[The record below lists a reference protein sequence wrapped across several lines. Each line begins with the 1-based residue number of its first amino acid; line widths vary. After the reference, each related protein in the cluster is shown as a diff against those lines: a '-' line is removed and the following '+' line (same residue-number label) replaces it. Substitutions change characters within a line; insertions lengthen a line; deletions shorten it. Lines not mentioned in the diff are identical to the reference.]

1 MAQLLLIEDDDQLRT
16 ALTRTL
22 TELGHAVTTAAS
34 AMPGLHSA
42 VDATPDLIILDLGLP
57 DVDGTETLRMLRGV
71 SDVPV
76 IVATARDDEGEIV
89 RVLNAGAD
97 DYVTKPF
104 TARQLD
110 ARVRAVLRRVPGN
123 TGDDES
129 ITIASLWIDPRS
141 REARLADR
149 PLELTPKEFDLLHY
163 LAANVGSVVSKR
175 QLLTEVWG
183 SPYGGADKTVDVHV
197 AWLRR
202 KLGETAQ
209 SPRYLRTVRGVGIKL
224 VTPGSPEP
232 EPDPTSGDLP

>member
-1 MAQLLLIEDDDQLRT
+1 MCGLVAQLLLIEDDDHLRT

-42 VDATPDLIILDLGLP
+42 VDTAPDLIVLDLGLP
-57 DVDGTETLRMLRGV
+57 DVDGTEMLRMLRGV

-110 ARVRAVLRRVPGN
+110 ARIRAVLRRIPGS
-123 TGDDES
+123 TGGDER
-129 ITIASLWIDPRS
+129 ITIASLRLDPRS
-141 REARLADR
+141 REARLADQ
-149 PLELTPKEFDLLHY
+149 PLDLSPKEFDLLHY
-163 LAANVGSVVSKR
+163 LAANVGSVVSK
-175 QLLTEVWG
+175 
-183 SPYGGADKTVDVHV
+183 V
-197 AWLRR
+197 ARPSCARSGRR
-202 KLGETAQ
+202 
-209 SPRYLRTVRGVGIKL
+209 
-224 VTPGSPEP
+224 
-232 EPDPTSGDLP
+232 